1 MRTCWRAVARSTPGM
16 GNRELKERSSSC
28 LGTLYGSHESPR
40 AGTVRENQSR
50 PWGTDPSY
58 RQRRTLI
65 DRIRKALRHQK
76 EGYLT
81 MNGNI

>member
-1 MRTCWRAVARSTPGM
+1 MLEGRCEINAWDGKEGAQGKEQFLPGNVVWLAR
-16 GNRELKERSSSC
+16 
-28 LGTLYGSHESPR
+28 ESLMR